1 MVVARVARRKSVST
15 TKALQPARDVNY
27 AQRQI
32 AAVSLRRRGMEWQDI
47 AESLG
52 IKGGKGAAYHLVNS
66 ALKAELSEEV
76 EELRRLQGGQ
86 LRELLTV
93 FYPKAMAGDG
103 WSMDRCMR
111 IFERRAAL
119 FAPDMRVDQ
128 QHLTAQVLV
137 REYPAGWI
145 EGV

>member
-1 MVVARVARRKSVST
+1 
-15 TKALQPARDVNY
+15 
-27 AQRQI
+27 
-32 AAVSLRRRGMEWQDI
+32 MEWQDI

-111 IFERRAAL
+111 IFERQAAL
-119 FAPDMRVDQ
+119 FALDMRVDQ